1 MLLKLLRY
9 LFLGEHQILRHHE
22 NYVLYAET
30 FQIKDR
36 KGREGHVGD
45 SSYLPLLPNVAL
57 LFAIFR
63 SNLIFKSRFTI
74 MDLITFPLNNII
86 SIAKHFYRHFKA
98 IHQQHTTYFKIN
110 TTFYVN
116 YTWCHLKLIL
126 LIHESH
132 QNYSKFSHLF
142 CKVERCLE
150 ILVRIAT
157 SI

>member
-1 MLLKLLRY
+1 
-9 LFLGEHQILRHHE
+9 
-22 NYVLYAET
+22 
-30 FQIKDR
+30 
-36 KGREGHVGD
+36 
-45 SSYLPLLPNVAL
+45 
-57 LFAIFR
+57 
-63 SNLIFKSRFTI
+63 

-110 TTFYVN
+110 TAFYVN

-126 LIHESH
+126 LTHESH
-132 QNYSKFSHLF
+132 QNYRKFSRLF
-142 CKVERCLE
+142 CKVERYLE